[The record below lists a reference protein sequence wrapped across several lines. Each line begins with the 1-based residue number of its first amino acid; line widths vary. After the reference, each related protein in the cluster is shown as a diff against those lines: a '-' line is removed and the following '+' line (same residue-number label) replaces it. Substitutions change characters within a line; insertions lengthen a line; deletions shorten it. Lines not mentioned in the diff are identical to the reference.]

1 MSSFSAP
8 VRALARAVPTAYRD
22 CLREQPAEIDVPR
35 AREQHAAYLAAL
47 RAAGVAVDLLPADEA
62 HPDSCFVEDTA
73 ILLDGA
79 ALITRPGAP
88 SRRGECPAIAAAL
101 TAHLALQTMVPPA
114 HLEGGDVLR
123 IGDTLY
129 IGLSSRTD
137 RAGALALAAFA
148 EPHRLRV
155 RSVPLAAGLHLK
167 SVVTLVDPH
176 TLVLLAGT
184 VDPAA
189 FTGVEILETHEPPGA
204 NVLALGPR
212 VLVAAAAPQT
222 AARLTA
228 HGLDVVVLDIS
239 EFTRGDGAFT
249 CLSLR
254 IPAPGHWC
262 A

>member
-1 MSSFSAP
+1 MSSFAAP
-8 VRALARAVPTAYRD
+8 VRALVRAVPTAYRD
-22 CLREQPAEIDVPR
+22 CLRERPAAIDVPR

-47 RAAGVAVDLLPADEA
+47 RAAGLTIDLLPADEA
-62 HPDSCFVEDTA
+62 HPDCCFVEDTA
-73 ILLDGA
+73 VILDGA
-79 ALITRPGAP
+79 TLITNPGAP

-101 TAHLALQTMVPPA
+101 APHLELQTMTAPA
-114 HLEGGDVLR
+114 HLDGGDVLR

-129 IGLSSRTD
+129 VGRSSRTD
-137 RAGALALAAFA
+137 AAGIAALAAFA
-148 EPHRLRV
+148 EPHRLTV

-176 TLVLLAGT
+176 TLVLLADT
-184 VDPAA
+184 VDPTA
-189 FTGVEILETHEPPGA
+189 FTGLEILETREPPGA
-204 NVLALGPR
+204 NVLALGSR